1 MGAPWLEGGERC
13 QRKHRQGL
21 RERAIGGNK
30 CELPP
35 ARRGGELGVPQ
46 AACIALPA
54 LGHQLGADVLYLV
67 PRGIPQ
73 ASCTRKST
81 LLQPQALP
89 HTACDPQGP

>member
-1 MGAPWLEGGERC
+1 M
-13 QRKHRQGL
+13 
-21 RERAIGGNK
+21 
-30 CELPP
+30 
-35 ARRGGELGVPQ
+35 PQ